1 MHVTQGTFSFLPD
14 LTDRQISD
22 QIEYCLRQEWA
33 VSVEFTDD
41 VHPRNTYWEMWGIP
55 MFDLRD
61 AAGVMAEVRACREAN
76 PNVYVRVTA
85 FDSTRGWETVRLSFL
100 VQRPANEPGF
110 RLDRLE
116 AEGRTIRYSVHPY
129 AADQP
134 AGRRYKP
141 EQANT
146 APGDRR

>member
-1 MHVTQGTFSFLPD
+1 MHATQGTFSFLPE
-14 LTDRQISD
+14 LTGPQIAA

-41 VHPRNTYWEMWGIP
+41 IHPRNTYWEMWGNP

-61 AAGVMAEVRACREAN
+61 AAGVMAEVRACRKAN

-100 VQRPANEPGF
+100 VQRPAEEPGF

-116 AEGRTIRYSVHPY
+116 GEGRTIRYSTRAY
-129 AADQP
+129 AVERPPGQ
-134 AGRRYKP
+134 RYKP
-141 EQANT
+141 NQAD
-146 APGDRR
+146 AAQGEGR